1 MARLTSSHG
10 ERPSGE
16 SEAEKDGFAT
26 HAARC
31 ESRRTGSPPQTP
43 TGKEAASRRVRL
55 NRVRHLR
62 ALAGVRLSA
71 MLGGTSQKGTHAY
84 HNGLLR
90 VSVNEESMTLK
101 LTLIRSFSL
110 TFISTECSR

>member
-1 MARLTSSHG
+1 MRIAPHRLAATDANR
-10 ERPSGE
+10 ER
-16 SEAEKDGFAT
+16 
-26 HAARC
+26 
-31 ESRRTGSPPQTP
+31 SRFPAGPVERG
-43 TGKEAASRRVRL
+43 L
-55 NRVRHLR
+55 RHLR

-71 MLGGTSQKGTHAY
+71 MLGGTSQKGPHAY

>member
-1 MARLTSSHG
+1 MRIAPHRLAATDANR
-10 ERPSGE
+10 ERSRFPAGPVEPGLGIFGPS
-16 SEAEKDGFAT
+16 
-26 HAARC
+26 
-31 ESRRTGSPPQTP
+31 
-43 TGKEAASRRVRL
+43 
-55 NRVRHLR
+55 
-62 ALAGVRLSA
+62 RLSA